1 MIILSN
7 IMRNLKIYDEFD
19 EITINFIRL
28 DSIGHVLDPNRG
40 LIYPMLKRGG
50 YDEENGSRLRDDSL
64 GQPWWPSVDEVEIQ
78 GLSQEDRELLDRYW
92 ISVEPLVGDKINF
105 DLIETAKDLSL
116 EYLDSGM
123 RLIVYVFISEILV
136 FTEIFS
142 HDRES
147 CEYPKYFKNRL
158 DIITGSSSVS
168 YVIRL
173 DDKNFYYQSKTSKEL
188 ASKVGEYFPDEKIE
202 LR

>member
-1 MIILSN
+1 MVIIYN
-7 IMRNLKIYDEFD
+7 IMRYLKLYE
-19 EITINFIRL
+19 EHTIPSNFIRL
-28 DSIGHVLDPNRG
+28 DSIGQVLDPNRG

-50 YDEENGSRLRDDSL
+50 YDEENGYD
-64 GQPWWPSVDEVEIQ
+64 VDEQEIQ
-78 GLSQEDRELLDRYW
+78 GLSQEDREVLDGYW
-92 ISVEPLVGDKINF
+92 LSVEPLVGDKINF

-158 DIITGSSSVS
+158 DIIKESSSVS

-173 DDKNFYYQSKTSKEL
+173 DDKNYYYQSKTSKEL
-188 ASKVGEYFPDEKIE
+188 ASKIGEYFPDEKIE

>member
-1 MIILSN
+1 
-7 IMRNLKIYDEFD
+7 MRYLKLYEEFSD
-19 EITINFIRL
+19 IPSNFIKL
-28 DSIGHVLDPNRG
+28 DSIGHVLDPDKG
-40 LIYPMLKRGG
+40 LLYAMWKKGG
-50 YDEENGSRLRDDSL
+50 YDHENGYDVYED
-64 GQPWWPSVDEVEIQ
+64 EIQ
-78 GLSQEDRELLDRYW
+78 GLSEEDREVVDRYW
-92 ISVEPLVGDKINF
+92 LSVEPLVGDKINF

-123 RLIVYVFISEILV
+123 RLIIYVFISEILV

-147 CEYPKYFKNRL
+147 CEYSKYFKNKL
-158 DIITGSSSVS
+158 DIIKESDNVS

-173 DDKNFYYQSKTSKEL
+173 DDKNYYYQSKTSKEL
-188 ASKVGEYFPDEKIE
+188 ASKIGEYFPDEKIE

>member
-1 MIILSN
+1 
-7 IMRNLKIYDEFD
+7 MRYLKIYEEFD
-19 EITINFIRL
+19 EIPSNFIRL

-40 LIYPMLKRGG
+40 IIYPMLKRGG
-50 YDEENGSRLRDDSL
+50 YDEENGYD
-64 GQPWWPSVDEVEIQ
+64 GFCVDEVEIQ

-173 DDKNFYYQSKTSKEL
+173 DDKNYYYQSKTSKEL
-188 ASKVGEYFPDEKIE
+188 ASKIGEYFPDEKIE

>member
-1 MIILSN
+1 
-7 IMRNLKIYDEFD
+7 MRYLKLYE
-19 EITINFIRL
+19 EHNTIPSNFIRL
-28 DSIGHVLDPNRG
+28 DSIGHVLDPNKG
-40 LIYPMLKRGG
+40 IIYPMLKSGDF
-50 YDEENGSRLRDDSL
+50 DEENGYDI
-64 GQPWWPSVDEVEIQ
+64 DEIEEIEIQ

-92 ISVEPLVGDKINF
+92 LSVEPLIGDKINF

-136 FTEIFS
+136 LTEIFS